1 VTPPRVLHVV
11 QQLSRGGAARAFV
24 AAAACQQRA
33 GTFTHHILSLLA
45 DIEPGARRLA
55 ADAELPVTAG
65 AGDANVDALIAAADI
80 VHVHYWNTPELV
92 AFLQRLTSP
101 ARIVLTC
108 HVPGDTP
115 PHVLHRELVA
125 WADVTIAD
133 GPYGYALPVFRDLDE
148 RTRAERTGLVIDT
161 PDFSRLA
168 HVEPRPHAGFTV
180 GYIGTV
186 DPVKMHPDYVAM
198 SAAVD
203 VPDVR
208 FIVCGNG
215 GGFAGLRKDAA
226 ARGVLDRFELRGY
239 VEDIASV
246 LAELDVF
253 GYPVTHS
260 AIELVLQEAM
270 FAGVP
275 PVVLATDGAARTVDH
290 GRTGLVVDSPD
301 AYTRAIERLYHDP
314 AERRRLGANAAA
326 HAREAFGAARAA
338 EVLTEIYE
346 RMTGRPKRAHAWPF
360 PDRASAGSDEAVR
373 SAGAWTFVDMI
384 GAGAAEPFLASLT
397 SRDSGALLDA
407 EAAIAAA
414 PPVIADGASGGVIH
428 YRRCYP
434 SDPHLRLWTGL
445 VLGTQG
451 RPALAIAELDAARR
465 LGLDHWRV
473 SWYVAQLARR
483 AGAVPLARQALDRAL
498 AAAPDFQPA
507 VDARAA
513 LAEQA

>member
-1 VTPPRVLHVV
+1 MTTARVLHVV

-33 GTFTHHILSLLA
+33 GMSTHHVLSLLP
-45 DIEPGARRLA
+45 DIETGARRLA
-55 ADAELPVTAG
+55 ADADLPVVAG
-65 AGDANVDALIAAADI
+65 ADDASAGALIAAADI

-101 ARIVLTC
+101 ARVVLTC

-115 PHVLHRELVA
+115 PHVLHPEMIV

-148 RTRAERTGLVIDT
+148 RTRAEHTGLVIDT

-168 HVEPRPHAGFTV
+168 QVTPRPHAGFTV

-186 DPVKMHPDYVAM
+186 DPVKMHPAYVAM

-215 GGFAGLRKDAA
+215 SGFAALQKDAA
-226 ARGVLDRFELRGY
+226 ARGVLDRFEFRGY

-290 GRTGLVVDSPD
+290 GRTGLVVDNAD
-301 AYTRAIERLYHDP
+301 AYARAIERLYRDP
-314 AERRRLGANAAA
+314 VERRRLGANAAA
-326 HAREAFGAARAA
+326 HARQAFGAERAA
-338 EVLTEIYE
+338 EALAEIYE
-346 RMTGRPKRAHAWPF
+346 RVMRRPKRARVWPF
-360 PDRASAGSDEAVR
+360 PNRATARSGDAVR
-373 SAGAWTFVDMI
+373 SVAAWTFADMM
-384 GAGAAEPFLASLT
+384 GATAARPFLTSLT
-397 SRDSGALLDA
+397 SADVPSLLDA

-445 VLGTQG
+445 VLGAQG
-451 RPALAIAELDAARR
+451 RPALAIAELEAARR

-473 SWYVAQLARR
+473 SWYIAQLAR
-483 AGAVPLARQALDRAL
+483 ATGAVPLARQALDRAL
-498 AAAPDFQPA
+498 AAAPEFQPA
-507 VDARAA
+507 VDARAE
-513 LAEQA
+513 LAEPA